1 MVPRHPMIHYYTLQ
15 GTKGFIETDR
25 MGPTEGLLYV
35 RGEMERAQKIPVS
48 LVDESLPAEAKAGGH
63 GTTEYGVLQDFLR
76 ALETGTK
83 PPLDEVRAM
92 DICVPGLIAHESAMK
107 GGVWM
112 EVPSFA

>member
-1 MVPRHPMIHYYTLQ
+1 
-15 GTKGFIETDR
+15 

-35 RGEMERAQKIPVS
+35 QGEMERAQKIPVS
-48 LVDESLPAEAKAGGH
+48 FVDESLPEAARSGGH
-63 GTTEYGVLQDFLR
+63 GTAEYGVLQDFLK

-83 PPLDEVRAM
+83 SPLNEVRAM
-92 DICVPGLIAHESAMK
+92 DLCVPGLIAEASAEQ